1 MTEHNL
7 PLYQIIE
14 EYIAGKIEDETY
26 PVGSQ
31 IPKEREL
38 CEMFNASRMTVS
50 KALNNLVMN
59 GMIYRN
65 QGKGTFVRM
74 RYPESRA
81 LHSMLGFSEDM
92 KRIGKDAL
100 SQVKEYKVIH
110 ADSYPTIQHILQLND
125 KEYMHRLVRLRL
137 ADGQPL
143 AAEFIFLSA
152 TSIPSLDIRILEK
165 SLYDYIENTLHLKIK
180 YSNEKMQAVNSTE
193 QVDEIFGENIKEPLF
208 KITRI
213 SYLEN
218 DIPFQV
224 SETFYIGS
232 KYEYNLKTIR

>member
-1 MTEHNL
+1 MSGNNL
-7 PLYQIIE
+7 PLYQVIE
-14 EYIAGKIEDETY
+14 EYIAGKIEDESY

-38 CEMFNASRMTVS
+38 CEMFSASRMTVS
-50 KALNNLVMN
+50 KALNNLVMI

-65 QGKGTFVRM
+65 QGRGTFVRM

-81 LHSMLGFSEDM
+81 MHSMLGFSEDM
-92 KRIGKDAL
+92 KRIGKDAV
-100 SQVKEYKVIH
+100 SEVKEYKVIH
-110 ADSYPTIQHILQLND
+110 ANEYPTIQHILQLQD
-125 KEYMHRLVRLRL
+125 HEFMHRLVRLRL
-137 ADGQPL
+137 ADGLPL

-152 TSIPSLDIRILEK
+152 TSIPTLDIRILEK
-165 SLYDYIENTLHLKIK
+165 SLYEYIENTLNLKIK
-180 YSNEKMQAVNSTE
+180 YSNERMQAVTSTD
-193 QVDEIFGENIKEPLF
+193 QVNEIFGQKIKEPLF

-218 DIPFQV
+218 DVPFQV

-232 KYEYNLKTIR
+232 KYEYALKTIR